1 MARANPVPPDV
12 PPDIEDH
19 FVAGGYRTTYANFVK
34 CPQWR
39 CGSSIRV
46 LLLEGQKMSVLVDE
60 QSRSEMLN
68 RLKRAEGQLRGI
80 QRMIESGQPGID
92 IASQLVAVRRAL
104 DSTYVHMTVSLVE
117 QELGSRLG
125 GDARGRKQIG
135 EVLGE
140 LTALLAKVR

>member
-1 MARANPVPPDV
+1 
-12 PPDIEDH
+12 
-19 FVAGGYRTTYANFVK
+19 
-34 CPQWR
+34 
-39 CGSSIRV
+39 
-46 LLLEGQKMSVLVDE
+46 MSVLVDE
-60 QSRSEMLN
+60 QSRSEILN

-92 IASQLVAVRRAL
+92 VASQLVAVRRAL

-117 QELGSRLG
+117 QELGNKF
-125 GDARGRKQIG
+125 GDDAKRRKQIA

>member
-1 MARANPVPPDV
+1 
-12 PPDIEDH
+12 
-19 FVAGGYRTTYANFVK
+19 
-34 CPQWR
+34 
-39 CGSSIRV
+39 
-46 LLLEGQKMSVLVDE
+46 MSVLVTE

-92 IASQLVAVRRAL
+92 VASQLVAVRRAL
-104 DSTYVHMTVSLVE
+104 DSTYVHLTVSLVE
-117 QELGSRLG
+117 QELGTRLG
-125 GDARGRKQIG
+125 GDTRGRKQIA

>member
-1 MARANPVPPDV
+1 
-12 PPDIEDH
+12 
-19 FVAGGYRTTYANFVK
+19 
-34 CPQWR
+34 
-39 CGSSIRV
+39 
-46 LLLEGQKMSVLVDE
+46 MSVLVSE

-104 DSTYVHMTVSLVE
+104 DSTYVHLTVSLVE
-117 QELGSRLG
+117 QELGSRVG
-125 GDARGRKQIG
+125 SDARGRKHVA

-140 LTALLAKVR
+140 LTALLSKVR

>member
-1 MARANPVPPDV
+1 
-12 PPDIEDH
+12 
-19 FVAGGYRTTYANFVK
+19 
-34 CPQWR
+34 
-39 CGSSIRV
+39 
-46 LLLEGQKMSVLVDE
+46 MSVHVDE

-92 IASQLVAVRRAL
+92 VASQLVAVRRAL

-125 GDARGRKQIG
+125 GDSRGRKQIG

>member
-1 MARANPVPPDV
+1 
-12 PPDIEDH
+12 
-19 FVAGGYRTTYANFVK
+19 
-34 CPQWR
+34 
-39 CGSSIRV
+39 
-46 LLLEGQKMSVLVDE
+46 MSVLVDE
-60 QSRSEMLN
+60 QSRSEILN

-92 IASQLVAVRRAL
+92 VASQLVAVRRAL

-140 LTALLAKVR
+140 AFAPRKASLATAVAGPLRCESGFETGSRYAATGGHRTKRA

>member
-1 MARANPVPPDV
+1 
-12 PPDIEDH
+12 
-19 FVAGGYRTTYANFVK
+19 
-34 CPQWR
+34 
-39 CGSSIRV
+39 
-46 LLLEGQKMSVLVDE
+46 MSVLVDE
-60 QSRSEMLN
+60 QNHSEMLN

-117 QELGSRLG
+117 QELSSRLG
-125 GDARGRKQIG
+125 GDARGRKQMG

-140 LTALLAKVR
+140 LTQLLAKVR

>member
-1 MARANPVPPDV
+1 MLLGGPIRAP
-12 PPDIEDH
+12 
-19 FVAGGYRTTYANFVK
+19 
-34 CPQWR
+34 
-39 CGSSIRV
+39 
-46 LLLEGQKMSVLVDE
+46 LLEGQKMSVLVDE
-60 QSRSEMLN
+60 QSRNELLN

-92 IASQLVAVRRAL
+92 VASQLVAVRRAL

-117 QELGSRLG
+117 QELGNRLG
-125 GDARGRKQIG
+125 DDARRRKQIA